1 MPSAQT
7 VFPRYNEEFFDEHT
21 LVLVYVPCGNCTHRF
36 NVYHMYQRDS
46 GFHIQVQETTGAE
59 LVDDAE
65 SCWFIAVELYD
76 AMAEDFTSYDA
87 TLITPRLD

>member
-7 VFPRYNEEFFDEHT
+7 VLTRYNEEFFEDHT

-59 LVDDAE
+59 IVDDAE
-65 SCWFIAVELYD
+65 ACWFIAVELYD